1 MLASDRVPCLQVLGV
16 LLLSAGALAIL
27 GSSQRNKNLLTASLL
42 LSLLGT
48 LLAFEFVVEVSHP
61 DVTCAAMAQTA
72 SVSEPHPLVPT
83 FLLASLPESVP
94 YSNFAMLGVRA
105 SLKLCNAESLCLIQ
119 TLQCSESAP
128 HSNFAML
135 IQRCRHHMSGSPDL
149 ATFQFWDLL
158 PSQVNCSQL
167 ISRL

>member
-1 MLASDRVPCLQVLGV
+1 MPCLQVLGV
-16 LLLSAGALAIL
+16 LLLIAGALAIL

-72 SVSEPHPLVPT
+72 SVSEPHPLVPI
-83 FLLASLPESVP
+83 FCLPSACQFVCQSLCLTQTLRCSESVP
-94 YSNFAMLGVRA
+94 HSNFAMLGVCA
-105 SLKLCNAESLCLIQ
+105 SLELCNAHPKVPPCYVRLTRPGDVPILD
-119 TLQCSESAP
+119 LQP
-128 HSNFAML
+128 
-135 IQRCRHHMSGSPDL
+135 
-149 ATFQFWDLL
+149 TK
-158 PSQVNCSQL
+158 VNCSQL